1 MGKTILKIDDEVY
14 DFILI
19 GIVSTFRDFRI
30 CRDINAALELEL
42 QRGDDYT
49 ILDAKR
55 NSEVAFSFFE
65 YYTEQEDQ
73 YFVIA
78 NRADDGLLIP
88 EHKQLDYFLL
98 IKPGMTPID
107 PTDIIKQLQPI
118 AGFQAVFSIDVRT
131 LKSKGNLLF

>member
-30 CRDINAALELEL
+30 CRDINTVLEIELE
-42 QRGDDYT
+42 RANDYT
-49 ILDAKR
+49 ITDSKR
-55 NSEVAFSFFE
+55 NTEIGFSFFE
-65 YYTEQEDQ
+65 YLTEQEDQ
-73 YFVIA
+73 YFVIS
-78 NRADDGLLIP
+78 NKGEEGLLIP
-88 EHKQLDYFLL
+88 ERKQLDYFLL

-107 PTDIIKQLQPI
+107 TTEIIKKLQSVS
-118 AGFQAVFSIDVRT
+118 GFQGIFPLDVRT

>member
-42 QRGDDYT
+42 QRGDDYS

-78 NRADDGLLIP
+78 NRAEEGLLIP

-107 PTDIIKQLQPI
+107 PTDIIKQLQTI
-118 AGFQAVFSIDVRT
+118 AGFQALFSIDVRT

>member
-30 CRDINAALELEL
+30 CRDINSALELDL
-42 QRGDDYT
+42 QRANDYT
-49 ILDAKR
+49 ITDAKR
-55 NSEVAFSFFE
+55 NAEIGFSFFE
-65 YYTEQEDQ
+65 YFTEQEDQ
-73 YFVIA
+73 YFVIT
-78 NRADDGLLIP
+78 NKGEEGLLIP
-88 EHKQLDYFLL
+88 ERKQLDYFLL

-107 PTDIIKQLQPI
+107 ASDIIKKLQTVS
-118 AGFQAVFSIDVRT
+118 GFQGIFPIDVRT